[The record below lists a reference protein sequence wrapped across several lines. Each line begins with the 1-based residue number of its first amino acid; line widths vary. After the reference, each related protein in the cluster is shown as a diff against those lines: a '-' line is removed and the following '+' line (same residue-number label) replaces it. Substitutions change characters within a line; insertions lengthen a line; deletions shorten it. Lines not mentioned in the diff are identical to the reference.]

1 MSEGDGARKFKF
13 LRNGDADPAE
23 LDWGKGIETARQA
36 ISEAMNAKNIAFLL
50 GAGCSSLMK
59 DGNEAGISTMAALAK
74 EFCAETIGARAVGY
88 YADVAATAGT
98 EEALEAETETLTDD
112 VEDEAAEEDDDVFGD
127 AADEIDEG
135 WARGADGAA
144 ASIVPEP
151 LGSPDLEFEAVPKAW
166 RLTRAEVEYLDE
178 LGIDLEHGYSR
189 NLERL
194 MEVLFAQRFVLR
206 QSANA
211 TLWPARDLVDGIIEK
226 VQAFLWERIT
236 NGAFARNDTSVR
248 DLYERFYKK
257 LVLRDRSLPRPWVF
271 TTNYDHFS
279 EMAMDR
285 LAIPYANGFSGVVE
299 RRFNP
304 ASFRYAL
311 AEQLDVASRKWT
323 AVDAF
328 VYLCKLHGSVTWTED
343 DHGLFPIRE
352 VWPPTPGNRMLIYPT
367 PAKQNSSLGSPYADL
382 FREFQSR
389 IVREQSV
396 LVTAGYAFGDE
407 HINNII
413 YQALTIPTFR
423 LIIFAAPET
432 EGEIAKLR
440 ALRDP
445 RIWII
450 GGDGPTDGSRAHYFD
465 VIVEQFMPQRPSDR
479 IDDAVRKVLQEMAP
493 AKREEEE

>member
-1 MSEGDGARKFKF
+1 MSEVEEERKFQF
-13 LRNGDADPAE
+13 LRNGDADPSE
-23 LDWGKGIETARQA
+23 LDWNKGIESARQA

-50 GAGCSSLMK
+50 GAGCSSLMRDK
-59 DGNEAGISTMAALAK
+59 KELGIATMAPLAK
-74 EFCAETIGARAVGY
+74 EFCGETLEARA
-88 YADVAATAGT
+88 AG
-98 EEALEAETETLTDD
+98 
-112 VEDEAAEEDDDVFGD
+112 FYGD
-127 AADEIDEG
+127 PPVV
-135 WARGADGAA
+135 GAA
-144 ASIVPEP
+144 PAP
-151 LGSPDLEFEAVPKAW
+151 W
-166 RLTRAEVEYLDE
+166 RLTKSELDYLDA
-178 LGIDLEHGYSR
+178 LGIDLAKDYSR

-206 QSANA
+206 QSEN
-211 TLWPARDLVDGIIEK
+211 PDLHPYRAVLDGIIKK
-226 VQAFLWERIT
+226 VQDFLWTRVT
-236 NGAFARNDTSVR
+236 QGAFATEGDTTVR

-279 EMAMDR
+279 ELAMDR
-285 LAIPYANGFSGVVE
+285 LGIPYANGFSGVVE

-304 ASFRYAL
+304 AIFRYAL

-343 DHGLFPIRE
+343 DHGLFPIKV
-352 VWPPTPGNRMLIYPT
+352 VWPPESSNQMLIYPT

-396 LVTAGYAFGDE
+396 LITAGYAFGDE
-407 HINNII
+407 HLNNII

-423 LIIFAAPET
+423 LVIFAAPDT
-432 EGEIAKLR
+432 GGEIAKLR

-450 GGDGPTDGSRAHYFD
+450 GGDGPAEGTRAHYFD
-465 VIVEQFMPQRPSDR
+465 MIVEHFMPQRPSDR
-479 IDDAVRKVLQEMAP
+479 IDDAVRKVLSELAP
-493 AKREEEE
+493 KRDDETKDGEA

>member
-1 MSEGDGARKFKF
+1 MDDESGKRTFQF
-13 LRNGDADPAE
+13 LRNGETEPAE
-23 LDWGKGIETARQA
+23 LDWANGIETARQA
-36 ISEAMNAKNIAFLL
+36 LSEAMSAKNVAFLL
-50 GAGCSSLMK
+50 GAGCSSLMR
-59 DGNEAGISTMAALAK
+59 DGEEVGISTMAPLARD
-74 EFCAETIGARAVGY
+74 FCRETLAAQAAGFYAQPENDEPEEPFVDLDDNPF
-88 YADVAATAGT
+88 ADVSGAA
-98 EEALEAETETLTDD
+98 
-112 VEDEAAEEDDDVFGD
+112 AASLG
-127 AADEIDEG
+127 AAPWRLSSDEID
-135 WARGADGAA
+135 
-144 ASIVPEP
+144 
-151 LGSPDLEFEAVPKAW
+151 
-166 RLTRAEVEYLDE
+166 YLDGM
-178 LGIDLEHGYSR
+178 GIDLEDGYNR

-206 QSANA
+206 ASGSA
-211 TLWPARDLVDGIIEK
+211 THWPALELVAGIIKK
-226 VQAFLWERIT
+226 VQDFLWVRVT
-236 NGAFARNDTSVR
+236 DGAFAHGDTSVR

-271 TTNYDHFS
+271 TTNYDHFN

-285 LAIPYANGFSGVVE
+285 LGIPYANGFSGVVE

-328 VYLCKLHGSVTWTED
+328 VYLAKLHGSVTWTED
-343 DHGLFPIRE
+343 DHGLFPLKEI
-352 VWPPTPGNRMLIYPT
+352 WPPADAGRMMIYPT

-396 LVTAGYAFGDE
+396 LITAGFAFGDE

-423 LIIFAAPET
+423 LIIFASPDMP
-432 EGEIAKLR
+432 GEIAKLR

-450 GGDGPTDGSRAHYFD
+450 GGDGPETGSQAHYFGQ
-465 VIVEQFMPQRPSDR
+465 IVEHFMPQRPSDR
-479 IDDAVRKVLQEMAP
+479 IDDAVRKVLSDLAP
-493 AKREEEE
+493 IPRPDEDQ

>member
-1 MSEGDGARKFKF
+1 MSEVEEERKFQF
-13 LRNGDADPAE
+13 LRNGDADPSE
-23 LDWGKGIETARQA
+23 LDWNKGVESARQA

-50 GAGCSSLMK
+50 GAGCSSLMRDK
-59 DGNEAGISTMAALAK
+59 KELGIATMAPLAK
-74 EFCAETIGARAVGY
+74 EFCGETLEARA
-88 YADVAATAGT
+88 AG
-98 EEALEAETETLTDD
+98 
-112 VEDEAAEEDDDVFGD
+112 FYGD
-127 AADEIDEG
+127 PPVV
-135 WARGADGAA
+135 GAA
-144 ASIVPEP
+144 PAP
-151 LGSPDLEFEAVPKAW
+151 W
-166 RLTRAEVEYLDE
+166 RLTKGELDYLDA
-178 LGIDLEHGYSR
+178 LGIDLAKDYSR

-206 QSANA
+206 QSEN
-211 TLWPARDLVDGIIEK
+211 PDLHPYRAVLDGIIKK
-226 VQAFLWERIT
+226 VQDFLWTRVT
-236 NGAFARNDTSVR
+236 QGAFATEGDTTVR

-279 EMAMDR
+279 ELAMDR
-285 LAIPYANGFSGVVE
+285 LGIPYANGFSGVVE

-304 ASFRYAL
+304 AIFRYAL

-343 DHGLFPIRE
+343 DHGLFPIKE
-352 VWPPTPGNRMLIYPT
+352 VWPPESTNQMLIYPT

-396 LVTAGYAFGDE
+396 LITAGYAFGDE
-407 HINNII
+407 HLNNII

-423 LIIFAAPET
+423 LVIFAAPDT
-432 EGEIAKLR
+432 DGEIAKLR

-450 GGDGPTDGSRAHYFD
+450 GGNGPAEGTRAHYFD
-465 VIVEQFMPQRPSDR
+465 MIVEHFMPQRPSDR
-479 IDDAVRKVLQEMAP
+479 IDDAVRKVLSELAP
-493 AKREEEE
+493 KRDDETKDGEA

>member
-1 MSEGDGARKFKF
+1 MSEVEEERKFQF
-13 LRNGDADPAE
+13 LRDGDAEPSE
-23 LDWGKGIETARQA
+23 LDWNKGIESARKA

-59 DGNEAGISTMAALAK
+59 DKKELGIATMAPLAK
-74 EFCAETIGARAVGY
+74 EFCGETIEARAAGFY
-88 YADVAATAGT
+88 SDPPTAG
-98 EEALEAETETLTDD
+98 
-112 VEDEAAEEDDDVFGD
+112 
-127 AADEIDEG
+127 
-135 WARGADGAA
+135 
-144 ASIVPEP
+144 
-151 LGSPDLEFEAVPKAW
+151 AVPAPW
-166 RLTRAEVEYLDE
+166 RLTKDELDYLDA
-178 LGIDLEHGYSR
+178 LGVDLTKDYSR

-206 QSANA
+206 QSEN
-211 TLWPARDLVDGIIEK
+211 PDLHPYRAVLDGIIKK
-226 VQAFLWERIT
+226 VQDFLWTRVT
-236 NGAFARNDTSVR
+236 QGTFATEGDTTVG

-279 EMAMDR
+279 ELAMDR
-285 LAIPYANGFSGVVE
+285 LGIPYANGFSGVVE

-304 ASFRYAL
+304 AIFRYAL

-343 DHGLFPIRE
+343 DHGLFPIKE
-352 VWPPTPGNRMLIYPT
+352 VWPPESSNQMLIYPT

-396 LVTAGYAFGDE
+396 LITAGYAFGDE
-407 HINNII
+407 HLNNII

-423 LIIFAAPET
+423 LVIFAAPDT

-450 GGDGPTDGSRAHYFD
+450 GGNGPADGTRAHYFD
-465 VIVEQFMPQRPSDR
+465 MIVEHFMPQRPSDR
-479 IDDAVRKVLQEMAP
+479 IDDAVRKVLSELAP
-493 AKREEEE
+493 KRDDETKDSEA

>member
-1 MSEGDGARKFKF
+1 MSEVEEERKFQF
-13 LRNGDADPAE
+13 LRDGDAEPSE
-23 LDWGKGIETARQA
+23 LDWNKGIESARKA

-59 DGNEAGISTMAALAK
+59 DKKELGIATMAPLAK
-74 EFCAETIGARAVGY
+74 EFCGETIEARAAGFY
-88 YADVAATAGT
+88 SDPPTAG
-98 EEALEAETETLTDD
+98 
-112 VEDEAAEEDDDVFGD
+112 
-127 AADEIDEG
+127 
-135 WARGADGAA
+135 
-144 ASIVPEP
+144 
-151 LGSPDLEFEAVPKAW
+151 AVPAPW
-166 RLTRAEVEYLDE
+166 RLTKDELDYLDA
-178 LGIDLEHGYSR
+178 LGVDLAKDYSR

-206 QSANA
+206 QSEN
-211 TLWPARDLVDGIIEK
+211 PDLHPYRAVLDGIIKK
-226 VQAFLWERIT
+226 VQDFLWTRVT
-236 NGAFARNDTSVR
+236 QGAFATEGDTTVR

-279 EMAMDR
+279 ELAMDR
-285 LAIPYANGFSGVVE
+285 LGIPYANGFSGVVE

-304 ASFRYAL
+304 AIFRYAL

-352 VWPPTPGNRMLIYPT
+352 VWPPETTNQMLIYPT

-396 LVTAGYAFGDE
+396 LITAGYAFGDE
-407 HINNII
+407 HLNNII

-423 LIIFAAPET
+423 LVIFAAPDT

-450 GGDGPTDGSRAHYFD
+450 GGNGPADGTRAHYFD
-465 VIVEQFMPQRPSDR
+465 MIVEHFMPQRPSDR
-479 IDDAVRKVLQEMAP
+479 IDDAVRKVLSELAP
-493 AKREEEE
+493 KRGDETKDGEA

>member
-1 MSEGDGARKFKF
+1 MSEVEEERKFQF
-13 LRNGDADPAE
+13 LRDGDAEPSE
-23 LDWGKGIETARQA
+23 LDWNKGIESARKA

-59 DGNEAGISTMAALAK
+59 DKKELGIATMAPLAK
-74 EFCAETIGARAVGY
+74 EFCGETIEARAAGFY
-88 YADVAATAGT
+88 SDPPTAG
-98 EEALEAETETLTDD
+98 
-112 VEDEAAEEDDDVFGD
+112 
-127 AADEIDEG
+127 
-135 WARGADGAA
+135 
-144 ASIVPEP
+144 
-151 LGSPDLEFEAVPKAW
+151 AVPAPW
-166 RLTRAEVEYLDE
+166 RLTKDELDYLDA
-178 LGIDLEHGYSR
+178 LGVDLAKDYSR

-206 QSANA
+206 QSEN
-211 TLWPARDLVDGIIEK
+211 PDLHPYRAVLDGIIKK
-226 VQAFLWERIT
+226 VQDFLWTRVT
-236 NGAFARNDTSVR
+236 QGAFATEGDTTVR

-279 EMAMDR
+279 ELAMDR
-285 LAIPYANGFSGVVE
+285 LGIPYANGFSGVVE

-304 ASFRYAL
+304 AIFRYAL
-311 AEQLDVASRKWT
+311 AEQLDVAIRKWT

-343 DHGLFPIRE
+343 DHGLFPIKE
-352 VWPPTPGNRMLIYPT
+352 VWPPESTNQMLIYPT

-396 LVTAGYAFGDE
+396 LITAGYAFGDE
-407 HINNII
+407 HLNNII

-423 LIIFAAPET
+423 LVIFAAPDT
-432 EGEIAKLR
+432 DGEIAKLR

-450 GGDGPTDGSRAHYFD
+450 GGNGPTAGTRAHYFD
-465 VIVEQFMPQRPSDR
+465 MIVEHFMPQRPSDR
-479 IDDAVRKVLQEMAP
+479 IDDAVRKVLSELAP
-493 AKREEEE
+493 KRGDETKDGEA

>member
-1 MSEGDGARKFKF
+1 MSEVEEERKFQF
-13 LRNGDADPAE
+13 LRDGDAEPSE
-23 LDWGKGIETARQA
+23 LDWNKGIESARKA

-59 DGNEAGISTMAALAK
+59 DKKELGIATMAPLAK
-74 EFCAETIGARAVGY
+74 EFCGETIEARAAGFY
-88 YADVAATAGT
+88 SDPPTAG
-98 EEALEAETETLTDD
+98 
-112 VEDEAAEEDDDVFGD
+112 
-127 AADEIDEG
+127 
-135 WARGADGAA
+135 
-144 ASIVPEP
+144 
-151 LGSPDLEFEAVPKAW
+151 AVPAPW
-166 RLTRAEVEYLDE
+166 RLTKDELNYLDA
-178 LGIDLEHGYSR
+178 LGVDLAKDYSR

-206 QSANA
+206 QSEN
-211 TLWPARDLVDGIIEK
+211 PDLHPYRAVLDGIIKK
-226 VQAFLWERIT
+226 VQDFLWTRVT
-236 NGAFARNDTSVR
+236 QGAFATEGDTTVR

-279 EMAMDR
+279 ELAMDR
-285 LAIPYANGFSGVVE
+285 LGIPYANGFSGVVE

-304 ASFRYAL
+304 AIFRYAL

-343 DHGLFPIRE
+343 DHGLFPIKE
-352 VWPPTPGNRMLIYPT
+352 VWPPESSNQMLIYPT

-396 LVTAGYAFGDE
+396 LITAGYAFGDE
-407 HINNII
+407 HLNNII

-423 LIIFAAPET
+423 LVIFAAPDT
-432 EGEIAKLR
+432 DGEIAKLR

-450 GGDGPTDGSRAHYFD
+450 GGDGPAEGTRAHYFD
-465 VIVEQFMPQRPSDR
+465 MIVEHFMPQRPSDR
-479 IDDAVRKVLQEMAP
+479 IDDAVRKVLSELAP
-493 AKREEEE
+493 KRDDETKDGEA